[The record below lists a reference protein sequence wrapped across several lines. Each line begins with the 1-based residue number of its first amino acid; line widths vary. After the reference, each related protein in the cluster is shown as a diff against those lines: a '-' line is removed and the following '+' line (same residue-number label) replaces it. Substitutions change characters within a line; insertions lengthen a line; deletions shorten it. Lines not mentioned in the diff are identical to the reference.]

1 MKYMLLIYRDEA
13 AFQAPMPGSGPSA
26 PYLAYSKALEDAA
39 VRLDGSRLQSSVS
52 ASTVRVRD
60 GHTEI
65 LDGPYAETR
74 EQLGGYYLIDV
85 PDLTAALDWAARCP
99 AAGQGIIEVRPLVEV

>member
-13 AFQAPMPGSGPSA
+13 AFQAPKPGGGPSA

-39 VRLDGSRLQSSVS
+39 VRLDGARLQPTAS
-52 ASTVRVRD
+52 ASTVRIRS
-60 GHTEI
+60 GKTEI

-74 EQLGGYYLIDV
+74 EQLAGYYVIDV
-85 PDLTAALDWAARCP
+85 PDLDAALDWAARCP
-99 AAGQGIIEVRPLVEV
+99 AAEQGMIEVRPLVEA